1 MLQLTLVLTF
11 IYSYKFT
18 EECWGGWQ
26 GQERVEKT
34 TPNLPLREEPPQII
48 SSSSDNFPP
57 KLSLVQNPTLLKKK
71 VEVLCSNG
79 LSSCCA
85 VWHP

>member
-1 MLQLTLVLTF
+1 MAGAG
-11 IYSYKFT
+11 
-18 EECWGGWQ
+18 EGG
-26 GQERVEKT
+26 EDH
-34 TPNLPLREEPPQII
+34 PNLPPKERSPPNYFQQLQPF
-48 SSSSDNFPP
+48 SP

-79 LSSCCA
+79 LSSCCS

>member
-34 TPNLPLREEPPQII
+34 TPNLPLKEEPPKLFPAAPII
-48 SSSSDNFPP
+48 FP
-57 KLSLVQNPTLLKKK
+57 LS
-71 VEVLCSNG
+71 
-79 LSSCCA
+79 
-85 VWHP
+85 